1 MQISLEMQ
9 PEEDKSKKT
18 PHERQNSFLFSNFL
32 KKKKKI
38 CKRSGEKSLY
48 SRLQNMS
55 YVDDVHLQPSAFLL
69 LKHCSKFCLLKY
81 YSPK

>member
-32 KKKKKI
+32 KKKKKN
-38 CKRSGEKSLY
+38 L
-48 SRLQNMS
+48 
-55 YVDDVHLQPSAFLL
+55 
-69 LKHCSKFCLLKY
+69 
-81 YSPK
+81 

>member
-32 KKKKKI
+32 KKKKKSVKGVGKNLFTADCKI
-38 CKRSGEKSLY
+38 CPMWMMFIYNPL
-48 SRLQNMS
+48 
-55 YVDDVHLQPSAFLL
+55 HF
-69 LKHCSKFCLLKY
+69 FF
-81 YSPK
+81 

>member
-32 KKKKKI
+32 KKKKKKSVKGVGKNLFTADCKI
-38 CKRSGEKSLY
+38 CPMWMMFIYNPL
-48 SRLQNMS
+48 
-55 YVDDVHLQPSAFLL
+55 HF
-69 LKHCSKFCLLKY
+69 FF
-81 YSPK
+81 